1 MKNIIPILL
10 ITFFPLQSFAFE
22 DYIIMS
28 DYNVIKVSSS
38 DTNIASVNPLYNI
51 DNNKNILLLKS
62 QNEGKTILTIE
73 SDKGEIF
80 IDVEVTKDKTIIPQT
95 EGLTYYVLDIP
106 SMSKE
111 QENSSET
118 ILQKEPEEQR
128 EKPILRGE

>member
-10 ITFFPLQSFAFE
+10 IAFFPLQSFAFE

-28 DYNVIKVSSS
+28 DYNVIKASSS

-62 QNEGKTILTIE
+62 KNEGKTILTID
-73 SDKGEIF
+73 SDKGEVY

-106 SMSKE
+106 SASKE
-111 QENSSET
+111 QENSTET
-118 ILQKEPEEQR
+118 IPEPEEQQ

>member
-10 ITFFPLQSFAFE
+10 IAFFPLQSFAFE

-28 DYNVIKVSSS
+28 DYNVIKASSS

-62 QNEGKTILTIE
+62 KNVGKTILTID
-73 SDKGEIF
+73 SDKGEVY

-106 SMSKE
+106 SASKE
-111 QENSSET
+111 QENSTET
-118 ILQKEPEEQR
+118 IPEPEEQQ

>member
-10 ITFFPLQSFAFE
+10 IAFFPLQSFAFE

-28 DYNVIKVSSS
+28 DYNVIKASSS

-62 QNEGKTILTIE
+62 KNEGKTILTID
-73 SDKGEIF
+73 SDKGEVY
-80 IDVEVTKDKTIIPQT
+80 IDVEVTKDKTIIPQI

-106 SMSKE
+106 SASKE
-111 QENSSET
+111 QENSPET
-118 ILQKEPEEQR
+118 IPEPEEQQ